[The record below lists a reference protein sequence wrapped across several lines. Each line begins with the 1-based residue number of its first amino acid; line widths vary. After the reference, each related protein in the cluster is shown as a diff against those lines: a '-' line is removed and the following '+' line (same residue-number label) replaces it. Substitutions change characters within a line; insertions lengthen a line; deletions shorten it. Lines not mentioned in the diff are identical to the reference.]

1 MVKQAMRF
9 PYVNRRVS
17 SLLDDLEV
25 AAVLLAPLLALLL
38 ASAMFLPNW
47 FARTSWSH
55 RNTEIIDSPASYV
68 GFLSLW
74 GSIACL
80 ALVIG
85 VWKQR
90 WAWLAMWVAAGGFAG
105 AAVVCIGYWQ
115 QLRLGL
121 ALVDGRERM
130 PARWTMHSPPALPLF
145 IIAATAG
152 LVSALVLAHG
162 CWHARDQE

>member
-9 PYVNRRVS
+9 PHVNRSVS
-17 SLLDDLEV
+17 SFLDDLEV
-25 AAVLLAPLLALLL
+25 PAVLLAPLLALLL
-38 ASAMFLPNW
+38 AVAMFLPNW

-55 RNTEIIDSPASYV
+55 RNTETIDSPAGYV

-74 GSIACL
+74 GCITCL

-85 VWKQR
+85 VWQQR
-90 WAWLAMWVAAGGFAG
+90 WAWIAMLVAAAGFAG

-115 QLRLGL
+115 KLGLGL
-121 ALVDGRERM
+121 ALLDDTARM

-145 IIAATAG
+145 IFAATMG
-152 LVSALVLAHG
+152 LVSALVLARG
-162 CWHARDQE
+162 CWHARHQV